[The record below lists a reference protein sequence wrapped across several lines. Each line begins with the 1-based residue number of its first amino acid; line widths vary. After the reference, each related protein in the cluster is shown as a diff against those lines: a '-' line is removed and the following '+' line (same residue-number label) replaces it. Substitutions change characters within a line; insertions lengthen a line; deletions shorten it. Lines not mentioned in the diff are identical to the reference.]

1 MRKSLLAVSMALVLT
16 VVIAP
21 GSSASVK
28 AGASCKKVGQTST
41 ASGMKFTC
49 VKKGA
54 KLVWGKGVAVKR
66 APSASATAAASAAPA
81 APTMSAS
88 PMATKSAEPSKSAE
102 EGKSDA
108 PAPVVYTMERVRA
121 NNSADYCFTVISGK
135 VYDLTKWIKSHPG
148 GSGAILSLCGTDGT
162 AAFNSQHRGE
172 GTPTAR
178 LAGYLLGPLAK

>member
-1 MRKSLLAVSMALVLT
+1 MKKILLAVSMALVLT

-66 APSASATAAASAAPA
+66 APSASATAVASAAPA
-81 APTMSAS
+81 APAMSAT

-102 EGKSDA
+102 
-108 PAPVVYTMERVRA
+108 PVASGNTMERVKA
-121 NNSADYCFTVISGK
+121 NNTASSCWTVISGN
-135 VYDLTKWIKSHPG
+135 VYDLTRWIGSHPG
-148 GSGAILSLCGTDGT
+148 GSGAIRSLCGTDGT
-162 AAFNSQHRGE
+162 AEFNSQHRGE

-178 LAGYLLGPLAK
+178 LAGYLLGPLSK

>member
-1 MRKSLLAVSMALVLT
+1 MKKSFLALSMALVLSI
-16 VVIAP
+16 VVAP

-28 AGASCKKVGQTST
+28 AGAACKKAGQTST

-66 APSASATAAASAAPA
+66 APSASATAVASAAPA
-81 APTMSAS
+81 APAMSAT
-88 PMATKSAEPSKSAE
+88 PMATKSAE

-121 NNSADYCFTVISGK
+121 NDSADYCFTVISGK

>member
-1 MRKSLLAVSMALVLT
+1 MKKSFLSLAMAMVLT

-54 KLVWGKGVAVKR
+54 KLVWGKGVAVKAR
-66 APSASATAAASAAPA
+66 PTASASAAASAAPA
-81 APTMSAS
+81 MSAT

-102 EGKSDA
+102 
-108 PAPVVYTMERVRA
+108 PVAAGNTMERVKA
-121 NNSADYCFTVISGK
+121 NNSASSCWTVISGN
-135 VYDLTKWIKSHPG
+135 VYDLTRWIGSHPG
-148 GSGAILSLCGTDGT
+148 GSGAIRSLCGTDGT
-162 AAFNSQHRGE
+162 AEFNSQHRGE
-172 GTPTAR
+172 GTPQAR

>member
-1 MRKSLLAVSMALVLT
+1 MKKSLLAVSMALVLT

-88 PMATKSAEPSKSAE
+88 PMATKSAEPVAS
-102 EGKSDA
+102 GN
-108 PAPVVYTMERVRA
+108 TMERVKA
-121 NNSADYCFTVISGK
+121 NNTASSCWTVISGN
-135 VYDLTKWIKSHPG
+135 VYDLTKWISSHPG
-148 GSGAILSLCGTDGT
+148 GSGAIRALCGTDGT
-162 AAFNSQHRGE
+162 AEFNSQHRGE

-178 LAGYLLGPLAK
+178 LAGYLLGSLAK

>member
-66 APSASATAAASAAPA
+66 APSASATPAASAAPA
-81 APTMSAS
+81 TPAMSAT
-88 PMATKSAEPSKSAE
+88 PAASKSAE

>member
-1 MRKSLLAVSMALVLT
+1 MKKSLLAVSMALVLT

-28 AGASCKKVGQTST
+28 AGAACKKAGQTTT

-49 VKKGA
+49 VKKGS

-66 APSASATAAASAAPA
+66 APSASATAAASAAPV
-81 APTMSAS
+81 APAMSAT

-102 EGKSDA
+102 
-108 PAPVVYTMERVRA
+108 PVAAGNTMERVKA
-121 NNSADYCFTVISGK
+121 NNSASSCWTVISGN
-135 VYDLTKWIKSHPG
+135 VYDLTRWIGSHPG
-148 GSGAILSLCGTDGT
+148 GSGAIRSLCGTDGT
-162 AAFNSQHRGE
+162 AEFNSQHRGE
-172 GTPTAR
+172 GTPQAR

>member
-1 MRKSLLAVSMALVLT
+1 MKKSLLAVSMALVLT

-54 KLVWGKGVAVKR
+54 KLVWGKGVAVKAR
-66 APSASATAAASAAPA
+66 PTASASAAASAAPA
-81 APTMSAS
+81 MSAT

-102 EGKSDA
+102 
-108 PAPVVYTMERVRA
+108 PVASGNTMERVKA
-121 NNSADYCFTVISGK
+121 NNTASSCWTVISGN
-135 VYDLTKWIKSHPG
+135 VYDLTKWIGSHPG
-148 GSGAILSLCGTDGT
+148 GSGAIRALCGTDGT
-162 AAFNSQHRGE
+162 AEFNSQHRGE

>member
-1 MRKSLLAVSMALVLT
+1 MKKSLLAVSMALVLT

-28 AGASCKKVGQTST
+28 TGASCKKVGQTST

-81 APTMSAS
+81 APTMSAT
-88 PMATKSAEPSKSAE
+88 PAPSKSAE

>member
-1 MRKSLLAVSMALVLT
+1 MKKSFLSLAMAMVLS
-16 VVIAP
+16 VVVAP
-21 GSSASVK
+21 GSFASVK
-28 AGASCKKVGQTST
+28 AGAACKKAGQIST

-49 VKKGA
+49 IKKGS
-54 KLVWGKGVAVKR
+54 KLVWNKGVAVKK
-66 APSASATAAASAAPA
+66 APTAAATPVASAASA
-81 APTMSAS
+81 MSAT
-88 PMATKSAEPSKSAE
+88 PAPSKSAE

-148 GSGAILSLCGTDGT
+148 GSGAIASLCGTDGT
-162 AAFNSQHRGE
+162 SEFNAMHRNQSKPE
-172 GTPTAR
+172 AR

>member
-1 MRKSLLAVSMALVLT
+1 MKKSLLAVSMALVLT

-49 VKKGA
+49 VKKGS
-54 KLVWGKGVAVKR
+54 KLVWNKGVVVKK
-66 APSASATAAASAAPA
+66 APSAATTPAASAAPA
-81 APTMSAS
+81 TPAMSAT
-88 PMATKSAEPSKSAE
+88 PAPSKSAE

>member
-1 MRKSLLAVSMALVLT
+1 MKKSLLAVSMALVLT

-66 APSASATAAASAAPA
+66 APSPSATAAASAAPA
-81 APTMSAS
+81 APTMSAT
-88 PMATKSAEPSKSAE
+88 PAPSKSAE

>member
-1 MRKSLLAVSMALVLT
+1 MKKSLLAVSMALVLT

-102 EGKSDA
+102 
-108 PAPVVYTMERVRA
+108 PVASGNTMERVKA
-121 NNSADYCFTVISGK
+121 NNTASSCWTVISGN
-135 VYDLTKWIKSHPG
+135 VYDLTKWISSHPG
-148 GSGAILSLCGTDGT
+148 GSGAIRALCGTDGT
-162 AAFNSQHRGE
+162 AEFNSQHRGE

>member
-1 MRKSLLAVSMALVLT
+1 MKKSLLAVSMALVLT

-54 KLVWGKGVAVKR
+54 KLVWGKGVAVKAR
-66 APSASATAAASAAPA
+66 PTASASAAASAAPA
-81 APTMSAS
+81 MSAT

-102 EGKSDA
+102 
-108 PAPVVYTMERVRA
+108 PVASGNTMERVKA
-121 NNSADYCFTVISGK
+121 NNTASSCWTVISGN
-135 VYDLTKWIKSHPG
+135 VYDLTRWIGSHPG
-148 GSGAILSLCGTDGT
+148 GSGAIRSLCGTDGT
-162 AAFNSQHRGE
+162 AEFNSQHRGE

-178 LAGYLLGPLAK
+178 LAGYLLGPLSK